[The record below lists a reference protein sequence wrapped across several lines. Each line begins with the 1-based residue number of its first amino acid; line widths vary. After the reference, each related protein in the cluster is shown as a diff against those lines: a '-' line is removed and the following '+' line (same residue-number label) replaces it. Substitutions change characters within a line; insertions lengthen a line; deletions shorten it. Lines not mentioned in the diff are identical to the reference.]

1 VIIRPPIVSDIPA
14 IFDCHYAAVWSK
26 AKVHY
31 EEKILQAW
39 SPGPSAE
46 RIIAAEAELTN
57 SDVIFRVAEVASTII
72 GFGIVLPLQNE
83 FRALY
88 VKPTTELGVGKSICE
103 VLLQEARKAS
113 CSHLDLQASLNAVNF
128 YLRMGA
134 VILTPVNHTFQG
146 GVVMPAM
153 KMRFDLNKVT

>member
-1 VIIRPPIVSDIPA
+1 MIIRPATSADIPA
-14 IFDCHYAAVWSK
+14 IFACHHAAVWSK
-26 AKVHY
+26 AKSFY
-31 EEKILQAW
+31 EDTILNAW

-46 RIIAAEAELTN
+46 RISAAEAELSN
-57 SDVIFRVAEVASTII
+57 SDVIFRVAEVDSDII

-88 VKPTTELGVGKSICE
+88 VKPTTEHGVGKSICE
-103 VLLQEARKAS
+103 ALLREVQKTT

-128 YLRMGA
+128 YKRMDA
-134 VILTPVNHTFQG
+134 IILQPVDHTFQN

-153 KMRFDLNKVT
+153 KMRFVLVEKV